1 MHKLIDDGHVF
12 GEEGVESHLGVWGG
26 CCYDVRELLSNT
38 TNLLIQ
44 SDKLCAQLKKYL

>member
-12 GEEGVESHLGVWGG
+12 GGEGVESHLGAWGG
-26 CCYDVRELLSNT
+26 CCHDVMELLSNT

-44 SDKLCAQLKKYL
+44 SDKLCAQLKYL